1 MRSAIRYI
9 GLDVHKDTVTI
20 AQAIGD
26 GDGEPVKGTDPAED
40 PPEERGQPPRPVDR
54 EADPRLARRDRL
66 EHVVVVDC
74 RPEEASDRV
83 HLRYGLACGP
93 DL

>member
-26 GDGEPVKGTDPAED
+26 GEPVKGTDPAED
-40 PPEERGQPPRPVDR
+40 PPEERGQPPPSSRP
-54 EADPRLARRDRL
+54 
-66 EHVVVVDC
+66 
-74 RPEEASDRV
+74 
-83 HLRYGLACGP
+83 
-93 DL
+93 

>member
-26 GDGEPVKGTDPAED
+26 GEPVKVQVTDPAED
-40 PPEERGQPPRPVDR
+40 PSRGAGSAPPVQSTVKRI
-54 EADPRLARRDRL
+54 
-66 EHVVVVDC
+66 
-74 RPEEASDRV
+74 RV
-83 HLRYGLACGP
+83 SPGGTGSNTWS
-93 DL
+93 